1 MDACEILLSPDES
14 TRNTIVNVLS
24 EAALE
29 KAVKGFKDWLKDEP
43 GVPNSV
49 DEQLIRNVISY
60 SQFDLSVAKQR
71 FQGYVQYRTKH
82 EAYVTSRKFSDNFM
96 DDLSLHRQV
105 ILIPRHLPGGY
116 KIVYARFLPNVDQF
130 DFKKLLNLLY
140 FYVDFFLCE
149 QFCSGYIGLYDLEHF
164 KLEHLEKVD
173 IKRFIDVF
181 NFIYNLQVFPIKAIH
196 FINVPPTVPEH
207 IIKLVK
213 QLDNGGLAAKTYFH
227 KSLDEL
233 KEYIPNGVLPKQ
245 YGGNGDDLDELSEN
259 FQKYL
264 VREKN
269 WRRKVDNLK
278 YTGPLPQTD
287 YGVYGLNE

>member
-1 MDACEILLSPDES
+1 MDAFEILLLPDES
-14 TRNTIVNVLS
+14 TRNTIVKVLS

-29 KAVKGFKDWLKDEP
+29 KAVEDFKYWLKDEP
-43 GVPNSV
+43 DVPKSV
-49 DEQLIRNVISY
+49 DEQLIRNIISY

-71 FQGYVQYRTKH
+71 FQGYLQYRTKH
-82 EAYVTSRKFSDNFM
+82 EAYVTSRKFSDNFI

-130 DFKKLLNLLY
+130 DFKKLINFLY

-149 QFCSGYIGLYDLEHF
+149 ESCSGYIGLYDFEHF

-173 IKRFIDVF
+173 MKRFIDAF
-181 NFIYNLQVFPIKAIH
+181 HFIFTLQLCPVKAIH
-196 FINVPPTVPEH
+196 FVNLPPSVPEH
-207 IIKLVK
+207 IVKLVK
-213 QLDNGGLAAKTYFH
+213 QLDNAGLAGKTYVH

-233 KEYIPNGVLPKQ
+233 KEYIPNNVLPKQ

-287 YGVYGLNE
+287 YGVYGLNG